1 VKVVLDTNVL
11 VSAFLKPGRAPD
23 RVVQRALRGEVTAVF
38 DQRMLV
44 EYVEVLG
51 RTRFGFD
58 PKDTLRVLL
67 RLITTGERS
76 RPPRLVDVPLP
87 DPDDLPFIEVA
98 AATGAVIV
106 TGNARDFAPAHQVRV
121 LSPRELLD
129 ELGPERI
136 VVRAMPYNVE
146 QRLDGDWGRVDDGS
160 HLAGTIHEWE
170 QYCTEKGFQ
179 LVIERDGRKSTDPY
193 EGALRNMARV
203 QAALHGPVP
212 RDRRPLADR
221 KRLRDDLVLT
231 LTWAFPIPR
240 RFSGLK
246 GVLRML
252 HAIAQRRGCNDEI
265 AAEAISRA
273 VSNVVARG
281 GDTVESWD
289 VCGHC
294 RREFRYRRFSR
305 AMISRMLASGYGALC
320 ERCA

>member
-1 VKVVLDTNVL
+1 MKVVLDTNVL

-23 RVVQRALRGEVTAVF
+23 LVVQRALRGEVIPAF

-51 RTRFGFD
+51 RPRFGFD
-58 PKDTLRVLL
+58 PKETLRVLL

-76 RPPRLVDVPLP
+76 RPPRLVDVALP
-87 DPDDLPFIEVA
+87 DPDDLPFLEVA
-98 AATGAVIV
+98 VATGAVIV
-106 TGNARDFAPAHQVRV
+106 TGNARDFTQAHQVRV
-121 LSPRELLD
+121 LSPRTLLD

-136 VVRAMPYNVE
+136 IVRAMPYNVD
-146 QRLDGDWGRVDDGS
+146 QRFDGDWGRLDDDS
-160 HLAGTIHEWE
+160 QLVGTIHEWE
-170 QYCTEKGFQ
+170 HYCAEHGLK
-179 LVIERDGRKSTDPY
+179 LIIERDDSKSSDAY
-193 EGALRNMARV
+193 EGALANMTRM
-203 QAALHGPVP
+203 QTALHGSVP
-212 RDRRPLADR
+212 EDARPLADR

-231 LTWAFPIPR
+231 LTWAFPVPK

-252 HAIAQRRGCNDEI
+252 HAIVQRRGCNTEI

-273 VSNVVARG
+273 LSKVIARG
-281 GDTVESWD
+281 GDTIEQWD

-305 AMISRMLASGYGALC
+305 AVIARMLASGYGALC

>member
-1 VKVVLDTNVL
+1 MKVVLDTNVL
-11 VSAFLKPGRAPD
+11 VSAFLKPGRTPD
-23 RVVQRALRGEVTAVF
+23 LVVQRALRGEVTAVL

-51 RTRFGFD
+51 RPRFGFD

-76 RPPRLVDVPLP
+76 RPPRLVDVALP

-106 TGNARDFAPAHQVRV
+106 TGNARDFALAQQVRV
-121 LSPRELLD
+121 LSPRELLN
-129 ELGPERI
+129 ELGPERV
-136 VVRAMPYNVE
+136 VVRAMPYNAE
-146 QRLDGDWGRVDDGS
+146 QRLDGDWARADDDS
-160 HLAGTIHEWE
+160 QLAGTIREWE
-170 QYCTEKGFQ
+170 QHCAEKGFK

-193 EGALRNMARV
+193 VGALANLARV
-203 QAALHGPVP
+203 QVALHGSVP
-212 RDRRPLADR
+212 QDPRPLADR
-221 KRLRDDLVLT
+221 RRLRDDLMLT

-265 AAEAISRA
+265 AADAISRA

-281 GDTVESWD
+281 GDTIEQWD

-305 AMISRMLASGYGALC
+305 AVITRMLASGYGALC